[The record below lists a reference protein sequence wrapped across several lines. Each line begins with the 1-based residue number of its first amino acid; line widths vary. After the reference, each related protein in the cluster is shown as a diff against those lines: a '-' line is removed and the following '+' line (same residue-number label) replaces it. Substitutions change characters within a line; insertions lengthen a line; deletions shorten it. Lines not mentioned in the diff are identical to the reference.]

1 MVEKLSDEVKYTL
14 SFEGYGEIE
23 KVLLNIAKGLARVR
37 LSPQDL
43 SDPVSFQIAIS
54 RMYEALMKAVEGG
67 NKYSYVAKVKF
78 MDSLGNEV
86 SVAVDLG
93 EELPPFM
100 NKNIRARITV
110 ELYEE

>member
-1 MVEKLSDEVKYTL
+1 MKYTL
-14 SFEGYGEIE
+14 SFDGYGEIE
-23 KVLLNIAKGLARVR
+23 KVLLNIAKGLAEVR

-54 RMYEALMKAVEGG
+54 RMYDALMKAIEGG
-67 NKYSYVAKVKF
+67 SKYSYVAKIKF
-78 MDSLGNEV
+78 VDSLGNEI

-93 EELPPFM
+93 EEPPPFM
-100 NKNIRARITV
+100 SRNVKARVTV

>member
-1 MVEKLSDEVKYTL
+1 MKYTL
-14 SFEGYGEIE
+14 SFDGYGEIE
-23 KVLLNIAKGLARVR
+23 KVLLNIAKGLAEVR

-54 RMYEALMKAVEGG
+54 RMYDALIKAIEGG
-67 NKYSYVAKVKF
+67 SKYSYVAKIKF
-78 MDSLGNEV
+78 VDSLGNEI

-93 EELPPFM
+93 EEPPPFM
-100 NKNIRARITV
+100 SRNVKARITV

>member
-1 MVEKLSDEVKYTL
+1 MSDEVKYAL

-23 KVLLNIAKGLARVR
+23 KVLLNIVKGLAGVR

-54 RMYEALMKAVEGG
+54 RMYETLMKAIEEGS
-67 NKYSYVAKVKF
+67 KYSYVARIKF

-86 SVAVDLG
+86 SMAVDLG
-93 EELPPFM
+93 EDPPPFM
-100 NKNIRARITV
+100 NKNIKARITI

>member
-1 MVEKLSDEVKYTL
+1 MKYTL
-14 SFEGYGEIE
+14 SFDGYGEIE
-23 KVLLNIAKGLARVR
+23 KVLLNIAKGLAEVR

-54 RMYEALMKAVEGG
+54 RMYDALMKAIEGG
-67 NKYSYVAKVKF
+67 SKYSYVAKIKF
-78 MDSLGNEV
+78 VDSLGNEI

-93 EELPPFM
+93 EEPPPFM
-100 NKNIRARITV
+100 SRNVKARITV